1 VAAHIEHALAWSDE
15 PDQQWSDEAARALR
29 VRVVPPCDGATEIA
43 LEGPCPRCHHQFV
56 STHPVRAVMS
66 DAAANALAAAAD
78 ISRPAGY
85 GIRRVTGEC
94 SCLHEHSDA
103 PEGRAGCGAPFA
115 LWISWS
121 TETCTRSRL
130 RRWLRSLLGRPK
142 GEEREVAPLRSAG
155 KAEPLALEE
164 ERQLHLAAST
174 QLADVRK
181 AAESWRT
188 GLAGFLAIL
197 VSVFFVKG
205 KDSFDDIS
213 GTGWKNALA
222 TLLLVSATLALY
234 GAYRALRAAYGTP
247 RDEYLGEIS
256 PLFRLLH
263 PTTPRDIY
271 KYGTVSAWHHASAR
285 TAVGDLRQA
294 KVATIGSLISFGA
307 AAAIT
312 WFAPGP
318 PPPGF
323 VSATYRP
330 SGQPTTTTCG
340 EAVPSPTGTLSIR
353 PAAGSTQTLALEDV
367 RSIKVVASCP

>member
-1 VAAHIEHALAWSDE
+1 
-15 PDQQWSDEAARALR
+15 
-29 VRVVPPCDGATEIA
+29 
-43 LEGPCPRCHHQFV
+43 
-56 STHPVRAVMS
+56 MS
-66 DAAANALAAAAD
+66 DAATAALAKAHGVSPLRD
-78 ISRPAGY
+78 Y
-85 GIRRVTGEC
+85 ELRRVTSEC
-94 SCLHEHSDA
+94 CCLHEHPNG
-103 PEGRAGCGAPFA
+103 PEGKEGCGAPFA
-115 LWISWS
+115 VWVSWS
-121 TETCTRSRL
+121 TDTCTRSRL
-130 RRWLRSLLGRPK
+130 RHWLRSLRGKPE
-142 GEEREVAPLRSAG
+142 GEERKVEPLQSAG

-164 ERQLHLAAST
+164 ERQLRTAAAT

-197 VSVFFVKG
+197 AAVFFIKG
-205 KDSFDDIS
+205 KSSFDDVS
-213 GTGWKNALA
+213 GTGWKVVLA
-222 TLLLVSATLALY
+222 TLLLASGTLALY

-294 KVATIGSLISFGA
+294 KVATVGSLVAFAA

-318 PPPGF
+318 PSPA
-323 VSATYRP
+323 VTAIYRTA
-330 SGQPTTTTCG
+330 GGGTATTCG
-340 EAVPSPTGTLSIR
+340 SVGKGPTGTISID
-353 PAAGSTQTLALEDV
+353 PAAGPTKTIALKDVDSLA
-367 RSIKVVASCP
+367 VVSKCP